1 MTRPMQLPHSP
12 NAATSTRGLHVPT
25 AHSKRQPP
33 VPVQAEGPLIITLK
47 RCQGPGTGLVLV
59 GTIKSDF
66 SCEGSQRKRTSQ
78 SGTTDWDSALG
89 RASGEHRRGIDG
101 AQVVQRSMYHM
112 DGSDHGGPSRISRR
126 RCCGNP
132 DDRGQVKRATPKVC
146 CTSLPLGQR
155 LVNACSCSLLPMLW
169 S

>member
-1 MTRPMQLPHSP
+1 MGKM
-12 NAATSTRGLHVPT
+12 GPT
-25 AHSKRQPP
+25 TTEKMPRN
-33 VPVQAEGPLIITLK
+33 
-47 RCQGPGTGLVLV
+47 GTGLVLV
-59 GTIKSDF
+59 GTITLS
-66 SCEGSQRKRTSQ
+66 SPCEGSQRKRTSQ

-89 RASGEHRRGIDG
+89 RASGERRRGIDG

-112 DGSDHGGPSRISRR
+112 DGSVDGDPSRISRR

-155 LVNACSCSLLPMLW
+155 LVNGCSCSLLPMLW